1 MLDKLVHIE
10 KRYLELREQMMNPD
24 IINDMQKSIAISK
37 ELSSLQEVF
46 DLSQEYKKYD

>member
-24 IINDMQKSIAISK
+24 SNDMQKSIAISK
-37 ELSSLQEVF
+37 ELSSLQEIY